1 MIELGPET
9 LSRPAF
15 ATTTDTY
22 GKTTAPAMAIHRKG
36 PCKKTAATKQKV
48 RIIIEMKYRCWRTRW
63 SLVSDSCA
71 LVIDKAGATLCT
83 FDRPK

>member
-9 LSRPAF
+9 LSRPAL

-22 GKTTAPAMAIHRKG
+22 GKTAAPAIAIQRYG

-48 RIIIEMKYRCWRTRW
+48 RIIIEMKYRCWRPRW

-71 LVIDKAGATLCT
+71 LVIDIAGATFCT